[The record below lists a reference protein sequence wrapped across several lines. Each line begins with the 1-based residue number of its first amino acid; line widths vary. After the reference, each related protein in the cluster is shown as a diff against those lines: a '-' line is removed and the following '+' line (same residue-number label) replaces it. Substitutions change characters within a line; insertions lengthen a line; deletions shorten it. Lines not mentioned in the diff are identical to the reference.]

1 MAVSQLPQAPYRQD
15 RKIFPTPI
23 IGDVLFSEVRDGNRT
38 NLPEYGTP
46 HPNTAKWPHHKLV
59 FIKPV
64 DIERNEIFEFFYA
77 ADREEQDRY
86 NFSFGYRNIIGNAGG
101 RELRVVIR
109 TYLTPRS
116 SFDPAFPAFKTPMPD
131 VPEGTFDGVNY
142 VFFDKKQV
150 KSEPEFDSLY
160 VIEERTY
167 VEDEF
172 LKTKISYSTQK
183 PDLIPDK
190 FRESIPN
197 VTTEEIKEGYATL
210 PVLTGNDLASS
221 QDQLNPNV
229 KVVKTTSRTQPE
241 LPVVLPEGELI
252 VNDYGGVVAKRKES
266 LVEDG
271 AHADS
276 GFGVLESSVTTL
288 GNGLSVK
295 TTIEAPKD
303 ADGNPLFPTVYG
315 AQIDSRYGVPLGFS
329 STVIQSNSESGG
341 LYYGT
346 DGSFGS
352 VDIQPK
358 DQWHSVRNTTYLP
371 ALPAPQV
378 WYGLRRENLPEVLL
392 DVTIVGTERYVAV
405 PTWGRV
411 PDGPLKS
418 KTTRSFTHGPP
429 ADFDPANT
437 RIAYASESFQAVVE
451 HIAESESTNESTST
465 GTSSGTSNNNSTSS
479 SSGTSSSNTSSS
491 SSSTSSGT
499 ATSSGTTTTSGTT
512 SSSGTSSQSGTSS
525 SSGTSSQSGTSS
537 SSGTSSQSGTSSS
550 SGTSSQSGTSSSSGT
565 SSQSGTS
572 SSSGTN
578 SNQTTSS
585 SIGNS
590 YSAATSTG
598 NGETRDQIQTNKS
611 GGYVWNSTPAVS
623 RKVTLGSKTENSY
636 VNGYN
641 TSTQSGTSSGSSS
654 QNGSSSSNGSSSQ
667 NGSSSSS
674 GSSSQNG
681 SSSSSGSSSQNGSSS
696 SSGSSSQNGSSSSS
710 GSSSQSGS
718 SSSSGTSTNS
728 GSNSSTNSSS
738 GTSST
743 TSSTS
748 STSTSSSANSSTSTS
763 SSTNTSTSKTT
774 GKSIFTLSIPKC
786 LREQIDISL
795 PSGQAIRIPATTP
808 TSLSGWVAVS
818 RQSEHWK
825 HGIWVTELIEVF
837 V

>member
-15 RKIFPTPI
+15 RKVFPTPDS
-23 IGDVLFSEVRDGNRT
+23 GDVLFSEVRDGNRLE
-38 NLPEYGTP
+38 LPAYGTP
-46 HPNTAKWPHHKLV
+46 HPNTKKWPHHKLV

-537 SSGTSSQSGTSSS
+537 SSGTSANSTTSSS
-550 SGTSSQSGTSSSSGT
+550 SGTS
-565 SSQSGTS
+565 
-572 SSSGTN
+572 
-578 SNQTTSS
+578 
-585 SIGNS
+585 
-590 YSAATSTG
+590 YSAANSTG
-598 NGETRDQIQTNKS
+598 NGETRDKLQTNKS
-611 GGYVWNSTPAVS
+611 GEYVWNSTPAITRLTTVQS
-623 RKVTLGSKTENSY
+623 RSENSY
-636 VNGYN
+636 VNGSN
-641 TSTQSGTSSGSSS
+641 NSTQSGTSTGSSS
-654 QNGSSSSNGSSSQ
+654 QNGSSSSN
-667 NGSSSSS
+667 
-674 GSSSQNG
+674 
-681 SSSSSGSSSQNGSSS
+681 GSSSQNGSSS

-748 STSTSSSANSSTSTS
+748 STSTSSSVNNSTSTS

>member
-525 SSGTSSQSGTSS
+525 SSGT
-537 SSGTSSQSGTSSS
+537 
-550 SGTSSQSGTSSSSGT
+550 
-565 SSQSGTS
+565 
-572 SSSGTN
+572 N